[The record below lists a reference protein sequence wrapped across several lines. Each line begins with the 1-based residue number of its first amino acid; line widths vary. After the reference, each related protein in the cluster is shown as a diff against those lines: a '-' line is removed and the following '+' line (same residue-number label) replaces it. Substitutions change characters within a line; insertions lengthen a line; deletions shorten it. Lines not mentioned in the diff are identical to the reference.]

1 MIEQKEI
8 NRIASQNRVSD
19 RQIEKDYVI
28 SWLLFA
34 ISKNERLYNALVFK
48 GGTVLKK
55 AYFEDYRFSEDLD
68 FTLFDNTVSNEFV
81 FLSFNN
87 LFEYIKEEANI
98 DMRID
103 PSKWKIHESGSP
115 QFYIDYVASL
125 QGSMG
130 SRDLKIDITRGE
142 VLETKSETKAIFRT
156 YSDLNEVYYLQCY
169 SLAEILI
176 EKMIALMSRT
186 EPRDL
191 YDFWYLTEIE
201 RINVVDFLIEFRNKA
216 FHKKQDPNKFI
227 EKVLS
232 KEAAFKRDWEK
243 KLASQI
249 HDLPKYEEV
258 FRGAKRFFYLLLRHK
273 DNRSYCQNRIM

>member
-8 NRIASQNRVSD
+8 NKIATKNRVSD
-19 RQIEKDYVI
+19 RQIEKDYVL

-34 ISKNERLYNALVFK
+34 ISKNKILCNALVFK
-48 GGTVLKK
+48 GGTLLKK

-68 FTLFDNTVSNEFV
+68 FTLIDETLSNEQI
-81 FLSFNN
+81 LQEFNN
-87 LFEYIKEEANI
+87 LFEFIKEEANI

-103 PSKWKIHESGSP
+103 PKKWTIHESGSP

-142 VLETKSETKAIFRT
+142 IWETEIEHKTIYRN
-156 YSDLNEVYYLQCY
+156 YSDLEEDFKLQCY
-169 SLAEILI
+169 SLAEVLI
-176 EKMIALMSRT
+176 EKMTALMGRT

-201 RINVVDFLIEFRNKA
+201 RLEIADYLFEFQNKA
-216 FHKKQDPNKFI
+216 HHKKQDPNKFS
-227 EKVLS
+227 EKVLN
-232 KEAAFKRDWEK
+232 KETAFKRDWEK
-243 KLASQI
+243 KLFSQI
-249 HDLPKYEEV
+249 HDLPEYEEV
-258 FRGAKRFFYLLLRHK
+258 FRKVKRHLKF
-273 DNRSYCQNRIM
+273 

>member
-8 NRIASQNRVSD
+8 NKVATKNRVSD
-19 RQIEKDYVI
+19 RQIEKDYVL

-34 ISKNERLYNALVFK
+34 ISKNEILYNALAFK

-68 FTLFDNTVSNEFV
+68 FTLIDETVSNEQIFTE
-81 FLSFNN
+81 FNN
-87 LFEYIKEEANI
+87 MFDFVKEESNI

-103 PSKWKIHESGSP
+103 PKKWIIQESGSS
-115 QFYIDYVASL
+115 QFYIDYIASL

-142 VLETKSETKAIFRT
+142 ILETKVELRNIFRA
-156 YSDLNEVYYLQCY
+156 YSDLEENFQVQCY
-169 SLAEILI
+169 SLAEVLI
-176 EKMIALMSRT
+176 EKMTALMGRT

-201 RINVVDFLIEFRNKA
+201 GVQIASHLFEFENKA
-216 FHKKQDPNKFI
+216 QHKKQDPKKLL

-232 KEAAFKRDWEK
+232 KETAFKRDWEK
-243 KLASQI
+243 KLVSQI
-249 HDLPKYEEV
+249 HDLPEYEEV
-258 FRGAKRFFYLLLRHK
+258 FRQAKRHFKF
-273 DNRSYCQNRIM
+273 

>member
-8 NRIASQNRVSD
+8 NKIATKNRVSD
-19 RQIEKDYVI
+19 RQIEKDYVL

-34 ISKNERLYNALVFK
+34 ISKNKILHNALAFK

-55 AYFEDYRFSEDLD
+55 AYFKDYRFSEDLD
-68 FTLFDNTVSNEFV
+68 FTLIDEMVSNEQI
-81 FLSFNN
+81 LQEFNN
-87 LFEYIKEEANI
+87 LFEFIKEESNI
-98 DMRID
+98 EMRID
-103 PSKWKIHESGSP
+103 PKKWTIHESGSP

-142 VLETKSETKAIFRT
+142 ILETETETKTIFRN
-156 YSDLNEVYYLQCY
+156 YSDLEENFKVQCY
-169 SLAEILI
+169 SLAEVLI
-176 EKMIALMSRT
+176 EKMAALMGRT

-191 YDFWYLTEIE
+191 YDFWYLVEIE
-201 RINVVDFLIEFRNKA
+201 RMKITDYLFEFQNKSQ
-216 FHKKQDPNKFI
+216 HKKQDPKKFT

-232 KEAAFKRDWEK
+232 KETTFKRDWEK
-243 KLASQI
+243 KLSSQI

-258 FRGAKRFFYLLLRHK
+258 FREAKRHFKF
-273 DNRSYCQNRIM
+273 

>member
-8 NRIASQNRVSD
+8 NKIATKNRVSD
-19 RQIEKDYVI
+19 RQIEKDYVL

-34 ISKNERLYNALVFK
+34 ISKNEILNKALVFK

-68 FTLFDNTVSNEFV
+68 FTLINENVSNEEI
-81 FLSFNN
+81 LSEFNN
-87 LFEYIKEEANI
+87 LFDFVKEEANI
-98 DMRID
+98 DMRIT
-103 PSKWKIHESGSP
+103 PNNWSIHESGSP
-115 QFYIDYVASL
+115 QFYIDYVATL

-142 VLETKSETKAIFRT
+142 ILETKIEARTIFRN
-156 YSDLNEVYYLQCY
+156 YSDLEENFQVQCY
-169 SLAEILI
+169 SLAEVLI
-176 EKMIALMSRT
+176 EKMTALMGRT

-191 YDFWYLTEIE
+191 YDFWYLVEVE
-201 RINVVDFLIEFRNKA
+201 RIDITNHLFEFQNKA
-216 FHKKQDPNKFI
+216 QHKKQDSKKFM

-232 KEAAFKRDWEK
+232 KEVAFKRDWDK

-249 HDLPKYEEV
+249 HDLPQYEEV
-258 FRGAKRFFYLLLRHK
+258 FREAKRHLKF
-273 DNRSYCQNRIM
+273 

>member
-8 NRIASQNRVSD
+8 NKIATQSRVSD
-19 RQIEKDYVI
+19 RQIEKDYVL

-34 ISKNERLYNALVFK
+34 ISQNEILYNALGFK

-68 FTLFDNTVSNEFV
+68 FTLIRENVSNEQIKQEF
-81 FLSFNN
+81 SN
-87 LFEYIKEEANI
+87 LFDFIKEEANI

-103 PSKWKIHESGSP
+103 PKKWIIHESGSS

-125 QGSMG
+125 QGNMG

-142 VLETKSETKAIFRT
+142 ILETEIETKTIFRN
-156 YSDLNEVYYLQCY
+156 YSDLKEDFQVQCY
-169 SLAEILI
+169 SLAEVLI
-176 EKMIALMSRT
+176 EKMTALMGRT

-201 RINVVDFLIEFRNKA
+201 KMKISGYLFEFQNKA
-216 FHKKQDPNKFI
+216 QHKRQDPKRFL

-232 KEAAFKRDWEK
+232 KETAFKRDWEK
-243 KLASQI
+243 KLVSQI
-249 HDLPKYEEV
+249 HNLPKYEEV
-258 FRGAKRFFYLLLRHK
+258 FREAKRHLKF
-273 DNRSYCQNRIM
+273 

>member
-8 NRIASQNRVSD
+8 NKIATKSRVND
-19 RQIEKDYVI
+19 RQIEKDYVL

-34 ISKNERLYNALVFK
+34 ISKNKILYNILVFK

-55 AYFEDYRFSEDLD
+55 VYFEDYRFSEDLD
-68 FTLFDNTVSNEFV
+68 FTLINENISHEEI
-81 FLSFNN
+81 LSEFNM
-87 LFEYIKEEANI
+87 LFHFIKEEANI

-103 PSKWKIHESGSP
+103 PKKWTIHKSGNL

-142 VLETKSETKAIFRT
+142 ILETELEVKSIFRD
-156 YSDLNEVYYLQCY
+156 YSDLEEEFQLKCY
-169 SLAEILI
+169 SLVEVLI
-176 EKMIALMSRT
+176 EKMTALMGRT

-201 RINVVDFLIEFRNKA
+201 RIDVADYLFEFQNKA
-216 FHKKQDPNKFI
+216 QQKKQDPKKFM

-232 KEAAFKRDWEK
+232 KEVAYKRDWEK
-243 KLASQI
+243 KLVSQI
-249 HDLPKYEEV
+249 HNLPKYEEV
-258 FRGAKRFFYLLLRHK
+258 FRASKRHLKF
-273 DNRSYCQNRIM
+273 